1 MGDYSLPPTMYEG
14 ADYTLDPGTTSKYS
28 KHFANSNSP
37 YLTGTYTPAGT
48 FSAPSDPRT
57 ANQLDAVSKKISTG
71 LRNIEVSGVN
81 IGGQGEGA
89 LGLMDNIP
97 KQHFKE
103 INRLKELAGVEL
115 TFHGPLVEPTGIGR
129 GGWDPEQRKQAE
141 REMISAMDRA
151 HDLDPKGNIIVTFH
165 ASNGLPDPGIIVKK
179 DGKEVQTGIY
189 VIDEQSGQQGLL
201 RNEVNYF
208 ADKKEF
214 QPKLEI
220 ETINKRRWAQK
231 MNVIAREAENAQ
243 LVLRRLGSDFSKE
256 TGKEG
261 ILNNALKAFNLPIN
275 HSKEYEKI
283 ISSFGEDAQ
292 DVKSVI
298 TTLTYSRSNAQD
310 AYLGLQD
317 AFNQAMTVAVRDKNE
332 PMKKELTVFR
342 EEIAP
347 YTIKYEKSPKDLLLF
362 LDKIGDGVRRLQ
374 SLTQSQVPIALR
386 PLKDFA
392 LDKASETF
400 ANVAF
405 DAYKKFGHNKK
416 ENTTPIVSIENPPVG
431 MGLSRGDEL
440 RDLVEQSHTK
450 FIERA
455 TSSTKDGG
463 LGMSKK
469 AAEEQAKKLI
479 GVTWDV
485 GHINMLRKYGF
496 DDKDLVKQTETVGP
510 YVKHIHLSDNFGME
524 HTELPMGMGNVP
536 IKEELAAIE
545 KGLGKEYFKKVKQV
559 IETGGWFRN
568 FNNVTP
574 FAETL
579 EAFGSPIYGMKMA
592 PYWNR
597 SRGTGMGYFSGYGRM
612 LPDVHFSTYGAG
624 FSTLPPE
631 LGGQMA
637 GRSRMSG
644 TPTE

>member
-1 MGDYSLPPTMYEG
+1 MGDYSLPPTIYEG
-14 ADYTLDPGTTSKYS
+14 ANYTLQPKYQ
-28 KHFANSNSP
+28 FDRESNSP
-37 YLTGTYTPAGT
+37 YLTGTSVPAGR

-57 ANQLDAVSKKISTG
+57 ANQIDAVSKKISTG

-103 INRLKELAGVEL
+103 INRLKKLAGVEL

-129 GGWDPEQRKQAE
+129 GGWDEQQRIQAE
-141 REMISAMDRA
+141 REMTSAIERA
-151 HDLDPKGNIIVTFH
+151 HELDPKGNIVVTFH
-165 ASNGLPDPGIIVKK
+165 ASNGLPEPETIVKDSK
-179 DGKEVQTGIY
+179 GNQIIEKIAVIDESTGEFGNLPRTGVNYFEGKEVY
-189 VIDEQSGQQGLL
+189 DP
-201 RNEVNYF
+201 
-208 ADKKEF
+208 KEDLKRLN
-214 QPKLEI
+214 Q
-220 ETINKRRWAQK
+220 RRWSSRLN
-231 MNVIAREAENAQ
+231 NVSIEAERAYG
-243 LVLRRLGSDFSKE
+243 VLRQIDDRAERLKQEGGGDQLKQALIAYKYSVSEPEKYDALLDQIGE
-256 TGKEG
+256 GKDEVK
-261 ILNNALKAFNLPIN
+261 ALVN
-275 HSKEYEKI
+275 
-283 ISSFGEDAQ
+283 
-292 DVKSVI
+292 
-298 TTLTYSRSNAQD
+298 TLTYARANAED

-317 AFNQAMTVAVRDKNE
+317 AYNQAMAVAKRDDNK
-332 PMKKELTVFR
+332 PMKAELEKFRDTIAKKVGGYATDAEQLEEFVDEIGRGIRMLQAIGKEN
-342 EEIAP
+342 P
-347 YTIKYEKSPKDLLLF
+347 PK
-362 LDKIGDGVRRLQ
+362 VY
-374 SLTQSQVPIALR
+374 R
-386 PLKDFA
+386 PLKEFA
-392 LDKASETF
+392 VDKASETF
-400 ANVAF
+400 SNVAF
-405 DAYKKFGHNKK
+405 NAYKQFEKK
-416 ENTTPIVSIENPPVG
+416 DESAPIISIENPPVG
-431 MGLSRGDEL
+431 MGLSKAEELSELVDKSRKKFEKKLMDE
-440 RDLVEQSHTK
+440 E
-450 FIERA
+450 
-455 TSSTKDGG
+455 G
-463 LGMSKK
+463 LSKK
-469 AAEEQAKKLI
+469 KAEETAAKLI

-496 DDKDLVKQTETVGP
+496 NDKDLIEQTSKVAP
-510 YVKHIHLSDNFGME
+510 YVKHIHLSDNFGLE

-545 KGLGKEYFKKVKQV
+545 KKLGKDYFSKVKQV

-597 SRGTGMGYFSGYGRM
+597 TRSSGMGYFSGYGKT